1 MRQKPILPFLL
12 TLTLLLLSGC
22 LASTNRVAVD
32 TEDPFNDTET
42 GSKDLEAVAQK
53 MSRSLILL
61 PQIAEAKTPPRI
73 AFLEVSNN
81 TNELLNKELF
91 LRKMRTLLM
100 QNAGGKM
107 IFLDR
112 DKYQAIA
119 RERDA
124 KNSGEYSGKAV
135 GKLSGADYFLTG
147 TLDSIDKAMGGKR
160 STYTRY
166 SFRLTDAGSGDI
178 HWEDE
183 YEVKKIG
190 RAGLYD
196 R

>member
-1 MRQKPILPFLL
+1 MSTLWKQMTLVSLGFLL
-12 TLTLLLLSGC
+12 TACLS
-22 LASTNRVAVD
+22 STNRVAVD
-32 TEDPFNDTET
+32 SEDPFNDTLT

-53 MSRSLILL
+53 MARSLVLL
-61 PQIAEAKTPPRI
+61 PQIANATTPPRI
-73 AFLEVSNN
+73 AFLEVTNN
-81 TNELLNKELF
+81 TNEILNKEMF

-100 QNAGGKM
+100 QNATGKM

-112 DKYQAIA
+112 EKYDAIA
-119 RERDA
+119 QERSA
-124 KNSGEYSGKAV
+124 KESGSYSGKST
-135 GKLSGADYFLTG
+135 GKLSGADFFLTG
-147 TLDSIDKAMGGKR
+147 TLDSIDKALGGKR

-166 SFRLTDAGSGDI
+166 SFRLTDANAGDI